1 MNRNIWLAFLMVA
14 AVVRAVDAAPARHGD
29 RGIDGRPLTP
39 SLSPSDGERVSA
51 GRVREHSTSSSRF
64 PVSELLKPLWEIGQA
79 DGGNAEFALA
89 PKDYGQFAEDGFF
102 IVGRSAAARDWPY
115 VHPGPSDSWAGGREH
130 TFTIVFGV
138 KRTPREGACRLLLD
152 LLDTHSRAAPR
163 LRVEINGQ
171 PFELSLPNGGGDASI
186 GGKLADAKPHHAT
199 VEFPASLLRAG
210 NNRIALVNAQGSWC
224 LYDRVALETPAAV
237 EAIAV
242 ANPSKLGR
250 PLPPKPAQIEQVV
263 VVFKTHFDIGYT
275 DMASNVVARYR
286 TTMIDKAL
294 EVVDQN
300 RDLPPAQQFA
310 WTIPGWPMHQ
320 ILDWPEQT
328 PERKQRVMQAFKDG
342 RFVVHALP
350 FSMHTELLE
359 LEDLVRGLGH
369 ASKLARAAGLQLPRD
384 AKMTDV
390 PCHAWLLPTL
400 LKRAGVDFLHLGCNS
415 ASSSPRVPALFW
427 WEGPDGSRLLTY
439 YSAGGYGSGLMPPA
453 GWPHK
458 TWLALIH
465 TGDNHGPPTPDEV
478 KKLLDQA
485 AKQLP
490 GVKVRIGRLSDFADA
505 VLAERPKLPVVR
517 ADMPDTWIH
526 GPMCDPAGAAMARN
540 VRPAIAT
547 TETLGV
553 VLRAWGA
560 KVPDTAAT
568 ISAAY
573 ESSLLYGEHTWGGA
587 LYWITKY
594 GGGAKFGY
602 GEVWKADHAQGRFQ
616 RLEDSWAEHTA
627 YIEKARDLISPVL
640 RNELESLAT
649 AVCAEGKRVVVFN
662 PLPWKRDGLVI
673 ARSLDAAVSALKPVD
688 GGDAVPAASSGR
700 VMRFVARD
708 VPAMGYRS
716 YVPVK
721 AEIASTVLA
730 TDAQA
735 GTIENSFLRVIL
747 DPASGTI
754 RSLVDKRTGRELAT
768 TGGPH
773 GLGQYLYERFSANET
788 TRFVNAYGKQKTEW
802 FIAEFGKPNLP
813 PASEA
818 PYRAVSPRN
827 FKLRVEQ
834 TPVAVT
840 AVMEAAAGAELPH
853 AVTTR
858 VTLLRDQPWLEL
870 AVTLHDKPADPW
882 PEAGWICLPVKAEKP
897 QFRIGRQAAIV
908 DPVRDIVA
916 GANRH
921 LFGVNSGF
929 TITDA
934 QGCGVG
940 FCALDHPLVSLG
952 EPGCWNYSLDYLP
965 QKPAAYVN
973 LFNNQWTT
981 NFRYWNSG
989 TWTSRV
995 RLWPVKSRA
1004 ADAAL
1009 VTPSLEA
1016 RSPLLAAVA
1025 DGAPGTLPPVQ
1036 RGLELSRKGV
1046 QVTAFGDNPD
1056 GEGTVLRVWELAGK
1070 SGSCRVSLPPEF
1082 KVSSVQPVDLRGEPA
1097 GKTLAVRNSAFT
1109 IELKAFA
1116 PASFVFET
1124 KGRQGNGARQAAE

>member
-1 MNRNIWLAFLMVA
+1 MKRNLWLTFLLALAFGRA
-14 AVVRAVDAAPARHGD
+14 ADVPKV
-29 RGIDGRPLTP
+29 
-39 SLSPSDGERVSA
+39 
-51 GRVREHSTSSSRF
+51 
-64 PVSELLKPLWEIGQA
+64 LWEIGER
-79 DGGNAEFALA
+79 DGNNAEFTLA
-89 PKDYGQFAEDGFF
+89 PRDYGQFTEDGFF
-102 IVGRSAAARDWPY
+102 IVGRSATARDWPY

-130 TFTIVFGV
+130 TFTVVFGV
-138 KRTPREGACRLLLD
+138 KRTPREGTCRLQLD
-152 LLDTHSRAAPR
+152 LLDTHSKAAPR
-163 LRVEINGQ
+163 LRVEINDQ
-171 PFELSLPNGGGDASI
+171 AFELSLPKGGGDASI
-186 GGKLADAKPHHAT
+186 GGKLADAQPHHE
-199 VEFPASLLRAG
+199 VVKFPATLLKAG
-210 NNRIALVNAQGSWC
+210 NNRMAIVSTEGSWF
-224 LYDRVALETPAAV
+224 LYDRVALETPATV
-237 EAIAV
+237 EAVAV
-242 ANPSKLGR
+242 TNPGKLGR
-250 PLPPKPAQIEQVV
+250 PLAPKPARIEQVI

-300 RDLPPAQQFA
+300 RDLPSSQQFA

-320 ILDWPEQT
+320 IVDWPEQT
-328 PERKQRVMQAFKDG
+328 PERKRRVLQAFRDG

-350 FSMHTELLE
+350 FSTHTELLE
-359 LEDLVRGLGH
+359 AEDLVRGLGH
-369 ASKLARAAGLQLPRD
+369 ASRLARAADLHLPRD

-390 PCHAWLLPTL
+390 PCHAWLVPTL
-400 LKRAGVDFLHLGCNS
+400 LKHAGVDFLHIGCNS

-427 WEGPDGSRLLTY
+427 WQGPDGSRLLTY
-439 YSAGGYGSGLMPPA
+439 YSTGGYGSGLMSPP

-478 KKLLDQA
+478 KKLLEQA
-485 AKQLP
+485 DKQQP

-505 VLAERPKLPVVR
+505 ILAEKPKLAVVR

-526 GPMCDPAGAAMARN
+526 GPMCDPAGAAIARN
-540 VRPAIAT
+540 LRPTI
-547 TETLGV
+547 
-553 VLRAWGA
+553 
-560 KVPDTAAT
+560 AAT
-568 ISAAY
+568 EALGASLRVWGVSTLDAAPTIAEAY
-573 ESSLLYGEHTWGGA
+573 ENSLLYGEHTWGGA

-602 GEVWKADHAQGRFQ
+602 GETWKADHQQGRFQ

-627 YIEKARDLISPVL
+627 YIEKARDLIAPVL
-640 RNELESLAT
+640 TNELQALAA
-649 AVCAEGKRVVVFN
+649 AVSVEGQRVVVFN
-662 PLPWKRDGLVI
+662 PLPWTRDGLV
-673 ARSLDAAVSALKPVD
+673 AVNSQNAAIPALKPAD
-688 GGDAVPAASSGR
+688 GGEVVPAETSGGT
-700 VMRFVARD
+700 MRFVARD
-708 VPAMGYRS
+708 VSAMGYRS

-721 AEIASTVLA
+721 AEIAPAVLSA
-730 TDAQA
+730 DAQA
-735 GTIENSFLRVIL
+735 ATIENLFLKATL
-747 DPASGTI
+747 DPARGTI
-754 RSLVDKRTGRELAT
+754 RSLVDKRTGRELVAGDT
-768 TGGPH
+768 AN

-788 TRFVNAYGKQKTEW
+788 MRFVNAYGKKKTDW

-834 TPVAVT
+834 SPMAVT
-840 AVMEAAAGAELPH
+840 AVMEAAASAELPH

-882 PEAGWICLPVKAEKP
+882 PEAGWICLPVKATKP
-897 QFRIGRQAAIV
+897 QFRLGRQAAIV
-908 DPVRDIVA
+908 DPVRDVIA

-934 QGCGVG
+934 HGRGVG

-965 QKPAAYVN
+965 TKPIAYVN

-981 NFRYWNSG
+981 NFRFWNSG

-995 RLWPVKSRA
+995 RLWPIRRS
-1004 ADAAL
+1004 DNDTAL
-1009 VTPSLEA
+1009 ITPSLEA
-1016 RSPLLAAVA
+1016 RSPLLAGTA
-1025 DGAPGTLPPVQ
+1025 DGAPGPLPPAQ

-1046 QVTAFGDNPD
+1046 LVSAFGSNPD
-1056 GEGTVLRVWELAGK
+1056 GKDTLLRLWEYAGRG
-1070 SGSCRVSLPPEF
+1070 GSCRVRLPSGLEARIAQ
-1082 KVSSVQPVDLRGEPA
+1082 SVNLRGETTGQP
-1097 GKTLAVRNSAFT
+1097 LAVKNGAFT
-1109 IELKAFA
+1109 ANLKAFA
-1116 PASFVFET
+1116 PSSFVL
-1124 KGRQGNGARQAAE
+1124 RP